1 MTFPEAGQDRQEE
14 DAIVDVHHEREQVWS
29 QIGDTLSV
37 SVSSLVFV
45 RHQIF
50 SDDEHHCGQQ
60 RA

>member
-1 MTFPEAGQDRQEE
+1 MAFPEAGQDRQEE
-14 DAIVDVHHEREQVWS
+14 DAIVDVHHEREQVRS
-29 QIGDTLSV
+29 LIGDTL